1 MKSHTYIFLPVT
13 LLVLLF
19 ASGCVTPTGGEQ
31 LNVLTT
37 EEEIQLGKT
46 MSAEVEKEET
56 PLKNNAIQVYVRTI
70 GERLADQSP
79 RQDVPYEFTVIDNP
93 EVVNAFALPG
103 GHMYVYTGLM
113 KICDNEAQLASVMAH
128 EIAHVAA
135 KHHGEAYTRQ
145 LMLERVRE
153 LIVARGAGPGTAAGT
168 QVLGQL
174 FALKFSKVQEQEAD
188 RMGMDILFRAGYKP
202 ESMVDFMRKLAAYEQ
217 EQGGGARPSGPV
229 LRFLVNLTASHPA
242 TADRIAN
249 LDNLLL
255 QYPVNIRNQS
265 PTYFDRYKVN
275 VLDVLK

>member
-56 PLKNNAIQVYVRTI
+56 PLKNNAIQVYVHTI